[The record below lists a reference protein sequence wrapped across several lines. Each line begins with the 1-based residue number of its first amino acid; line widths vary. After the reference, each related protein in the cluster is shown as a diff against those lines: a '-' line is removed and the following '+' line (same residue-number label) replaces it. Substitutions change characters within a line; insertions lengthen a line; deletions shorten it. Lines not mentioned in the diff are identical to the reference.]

1 MTAIANL
8 DPIHLVMIAP
18 QMISWGLQQLVQ
30 SAGTRFVLGGVAS
43 NLASAPES
51 LLAAHVDVVLVDLDD
66 AVSPSQ
72 LGELASRTAAR
83 CVAFTASQDQAALDL
98 AVLMGVRGIVR
109 KSDPPQMLL
118 RALQKVHE
126 GELWLDR
133 SATGRLFMEMVR
145 RKSAQDDDPEA
156 AKIATL
162 TQRERQMIAALAADT
177 ASPGKVIA
185 SRLCISEHT
194 LRNHLSSIYSKLTLS
209 SRLDLYAFASR
220 HKLDRLA

>member
-1 MTAIANL
+1 MTVVPKL
-8 DPIHLVMIAP
+8 EPIHLVLIAP
-18 QMISWGLQQLVQ
+18 QMICWGLQQLVQ
-30 SAGTRFVLGGVAS
+30 SAGACFELGGVAS
-43 NLASAPES
+43 DLASAPPS
-51 LLAAHVDVVLVDLDD
+51 LLGAHVDVVLVDLDD
-66 AVSPSQ
+66 AVT
-72 LGELASRTAAR
+72 LGELGQLAALTAAR
-83 CVAFTASQDQAALDL
+83 CVALTASQDPVALDR

-133 SATGRLFMEMVR
+133 SATGRLFMDMVR

-194 LRNHLSSIYSKLTLS
+194 LRNHLSSIYSKLALT

-220 HKLDRLA
+220 HKDRLA

>member
-1 MTAIANL
+1 MTQAFNRE
-8 DPIHLVMIAP
+8 PIHLVLIAP
-18 QMISWGLQQLVQ
+18 QMICWGLQQLVQ
-30 SAGTRFVLGGVAS
+30 SAGSCFALGGVAS
-43 NLASAPES
+43 NLESAPAA

-66 AVSPSQ
+66 AVRPAD
-72 LGELASRTAAR
+72 LGELVTRTAAR
-83 CVAFTASQDQAALDL
+83 CVALTASQDQATLDL

-145 RKSAQDDDPEA
+145 RKSAQDADPEA

-177 ASPGKVIA
+177 GSPGKVIA

-209 SRLDLYAFASR
+209 SRLDLYAFAAR
-220 HKLDRLA
+220 HKLDRIA

>member
-1 MTAIANL
+1 MNVIS
-8 DPIHLVMIAP
+8 DREPIHLVLIAP
-18 QMISWGLQQLVQ
+18 QMICWGLQQLVA
-30 SAGTRFVLGGVAS
+30 SAGTRFELGGVAS
-43 NLASAPES
+43 NLASAEPS
-51 LLAAHVDVVLVDLDD
+51 LLAVHVDVVLVDLDD
-66 AVSPSQ
+66 AVKPAE
-72 LGELASRTAAR
+72 LGELAARTAAR
-83 CVAFTASQDQAALDL
+83 CVGLTASQDQAMLDL

-145 RKSAQDDDPEA
+145 RKSAQDDDPET

-177 ASPGKVIA
+177 GSPGKVIA
-185 SRLCISEHT
+185 GRLCISEHT
-194 LRNHLSSIYSKLTLS
+194 LRNHLSSIYSKLALS
-209 SRLDLYAFASR
+209 SRLDLYAFASS